1 VTEVWRAG
9 SCVSMSLL
17 RSISAGAIAT
27 SRRKRQDQC
36 AGVGRPAVSVSVR
49 DQTNDSPAALGAT
62 LYLFRSETG
71 SLIESVIGDRDD
83 LPPEAA
89 WGDSGV
95 FDLVIEKR

>member
-1 VTEVWRAG
+1 
-9 SCVSMSLL
+9 MSLL
-17 RSISAGAIAT
+17 RSISAGALVLAFAT
-27 SRRKRQDQC
+27 GCGDC